1 MDLLRSS
8 TGNVHAAR
16 CWSFF
21 LVAALATLMIRH
33 ISRPER
39 SSRFRRRHEARPR
52 RCKLRQRSC
61 RERPRREMVE
71 ESGLWIGRDE
81 RGEGRRGAARGGEG
95 RRGAARAGWFG
106 CPRRGNVFATVKGSR
121 LGCGL
126 AGDCAIK
133 ERRVYSEWRCSA
145 LTCSP
150 VFGEFLSCD
159 VGLGLTTFWR
169 PVALGS

>member
-81 RGEGRRGAARGGEG
+81 RGEGRRGAARGGASGLVWLPAPRECFRDGEG
-95 RRGAARAGWFG
+95 IAAWVR
-106 CPRRGNVFATVKGSR
+106 PRR
-121 LGCGL
+121 
-126 AGDCAIK
+126 
-133 ERRVYSEWRCSA
+133 
-145 LTCSP
+145 
-150 VFGEFLSCD
+150 
-159 VGLGLTTFWR
+159 
-169 PVALGS
+169 